1 MEIQQ
6 IEENN
11 FFNKYITGG
20 LATKKGMSLSNA
32 TAFLSKA
39 DTLHMYYK
47 TNLNNIRRA
56 TTQSQKDRCLK
67 SIKKI
72 GDKWRLKLQCSK
84 YAHPL
89 FVDDAN
95 NEYDAFWFD
104 SETEAQQGM
113 DDWIEQLRNKERGVL
128 RAIEQA
134 YARYCDNNKITFD
147 ADFFETET
155 MEVA

>member
-47 TNLNNIRRA
+47 TNLNNRRTFIR
-56 TTQSQKDRCLK
+56 T
-67 SIKKI
+67 
-72 GDKWRLKLQCSK
+72 W
-84 YAHPL
+84 
-89 FVDDAN
+89 
-95 NEYDAFWFD
+95 
-104 SETEAQQGM
+104 
-113 DDWIEQLRNKERGVL
+113 
-128 RAIEQA
+128 
-134 YARYCDNNKITFD
+134 
-147 ADFFETET
+147 
-155 MEVA
+155 